1 MNFGNELIF
10 FFSALGTFN
19 AVVLGIYFLLLAK
32 KKYLTNYLLGGLI
45 LAYSIRTGTMV
56 FVYFDATIPKIYLQT
71 GLSACLF
78 IGPLLYL
85 FLKAATSGTN
95 TMKKSW
101 KVLLYSYFALVV
113 IIGTL
118 FPYQN
123 YVTFWNIYIVYII
136 YAQWMLFVVLSGYIM
151 KERISKFFES
161 KGKITG
167 QEGWLLMIY
176 AANVFIFTFYLLS
189 ILRTPYT
196 SCLNGSMVFTF
207 MLYLAISILL
217 YHRKTDDLFNFLPEK
232 ASTKKIE
239 ILLATELIKKLELI
253 MSQQKVFTD
262 PDLKLSGLSKML
274 NISPH
279 QLSQLLNEH
288 LENNFTTYINSY
300 RIEEACSIII
310 TNNRLTLEAI
320 GYEVGFNSKSTFFT
334 AFKKHTGTTPLSYQQ
349 QQMQLMSPNL

>member
-19 AVVLGIYFLLLAK
+19 AVILSIYFLLLAQ

-56 FVYFDATIPKIYLQT
+56 FVYFDATIPKIILQT

-85 FLKAATSGTN
+85 FVKAATLGTN

-101 KVLLYSYFALVV
+101 KVLLYSHLAFILIVGIV
-113 IIGTL
+113 

-123 YVTFWNIYIVYII
+123 YVVFWDRYIVYMI
-136 YAQWMLFVVLSGYIM
+136 YTQWMIFMILTGYTM
-151 KERISKFFES
+151 RGRISKFFKSRE
-161 KGKITG
+161 KITV

-176 AANVFIFTFYLLS
+176 SANVLIFTFYALS

-196 SCLNGSMVFTF
+196 SCLNGSIVFSF

-217 YHRKTDDLFNFLPEK
+217 YHKKTDDLLNFLPEK
-232 ASTKKIE
+232 TTA
-239 ILLATELIKKLELI
+239 KKLEPVLAAGLTKKLALV
-253 MSQQKVFTD
+253 MSQQKAFTD

-274 NISPH
+274 NVSPH

-300 RIEEACSIII
+300 RIEEACSMI
-310 TNNRLTLEAI
+310 TTDNRLTLEAI

-334 AFKKHTGTTPLSYQQ
+334 AFKKHTGMTPLSYQQ
-349 QQMQLMSPNL
+349 QGIRLVSSDL